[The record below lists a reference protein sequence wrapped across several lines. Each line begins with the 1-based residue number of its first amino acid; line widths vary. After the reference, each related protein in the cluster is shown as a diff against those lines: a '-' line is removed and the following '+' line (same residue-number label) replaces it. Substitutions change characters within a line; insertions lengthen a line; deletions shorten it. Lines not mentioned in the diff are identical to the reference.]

1 MPSGGGAPVAMAN
14 RRQRLGRPWWSRCG
28 SGRRDAKRQTG
39 AEWPWLAGGN
49 GRLEAVVATRARIRA
64 GEQRQLEQAA
74 HTLDLG
80 GKIALTR
87 GAVEGEETLRRGFH
101 W

>member
-1 MPSGGGAPVAMAN
+1 VREWSARREKADRSRVAMAGG
-14 RRQRLGRPWWSRCG
+14 RQRPAGGGC
-28 SGRRDAKRQTG
+28 RDAG
-39 AEWPWLAGGN
+39 EN
-49 GRLEAVVATRARIRA
+49 RA

-87 GAVEGEETLRRGFH
+87 GAVEGRRGYDVGFTGDTGYRETG
-101 W
+101 WSRSISRVRPI